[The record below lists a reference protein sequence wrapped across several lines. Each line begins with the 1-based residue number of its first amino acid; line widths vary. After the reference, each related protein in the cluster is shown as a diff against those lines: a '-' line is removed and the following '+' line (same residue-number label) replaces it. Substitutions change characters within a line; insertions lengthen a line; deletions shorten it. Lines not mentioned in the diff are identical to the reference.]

1 MHLQPITFQHDG
13 VELIGQIATPA
24 TQGPHPTVMVMHS
37 AHGLGE
43 RVREK
48 VSALARLGYAAVA
61 TDMYGGGEYHA
72 DPQASGKALL
82 ELLNA
87 PERLRA
93 RVLAWH
99 RHLQERPEV
108 DPQRIAAIGFC
119 FGGLCVLELARTGAD
134 LKAVV
139 SFHGLLATAMPAQ
152 RGAIKARIAIYTG
165 GKDPY
170 ARRSTSK
177 LYGRSSLLAMRAIN
191 SQCST
196 TLAMRSPIP
205 VRIRWVERASP
216 TMRLPIAFRGLAP
229 LRFSKRRCDAFSRLR
244 ERIFKN

>member
-1 MHLQPITFQHDG
+1 LQPITFQHDG
-13 VELIGQIATPA
+13 VELVGQIATPA
-24 TQGPHPTVMVMHS
+24 ARGPHAAVMVMHS

-43 RVREK
+43 QVREK
-48 VSALARLGYAAVA
+48 VRALARLGYAAVA

-99 RHLQERPEV
+99 RHLKERPEV

-139 SFHGLLATAMPAQ
+139 SFHGLLTTAMPAQ

-170 ARRSTSK
+170 APPEHVEALRQELTAAEARYQLTVFDDACHAFTDPGANSM
-177 LYGRSSLLAMRAIN
+177 GRAGIAYDAVADRVSWAGAVALLEASL
-191 SQCST
+191 
-196 TLAMRSPIP
+196 
-205 VRIRWVERASP
+205 
-216 TMRLPIAFRGLAP
+216 
-229 LRFSKRRCDAFSRLR
+229 
-244 ERIFKN
+244 